1 MYRVA
6 LILLTSNIFNS
17 LMMFM
22 RTLLI
27 ARLLGVEE
35 YGIAATF
42 AVSMTAVEALTAFG
56 LQHLLVQDTGGE
68 DPKLQAG
75 VQGLHILRSFLSGIF
90 LLLLA
95 RPYAAFL
102 GLEDYT
108 WAYSILA
115 LAPVL
120 MGFMHFDHLRMN
132 RKFVFLPSILTTS
145 VPALVSVLL
154 VWPLFFIFG
163 DYRVMLYALLAQAV
177 IGLVTSHLVAVR
189 PYRLSFDMAILRKA
203 FRFGWPLLISSVL
216 MFAVFHGEKLIVGR
230 VLGIEQLAIF
240 AMASTLTLTPALM
253 LYRTAHTFFLPQ
265 LSAAKDDPPQF
276 AHLFNVTCQTHIFFG
291 AFLVIAVILF
301 GAPVLTALLGT
312 KYAAAI
318 PYLPWLAILAS
329 FYLIKVAS
337 VTIALAQARN
347 EVGLIGNLPRVI
359 LLPVAYYVAVRTD
372 DIFQIIWIG
381 ILAEFLGIIVSFAL
395 LRYILKF
402 SPSWPVSI
410 AAMAFMLAATVHISV
425 APNPAEIYMDGTL
438 AATFALFGLLAI
450 TLKSLR
456 KFMIHQIVFLHAD

>member
-1 MYRVA
+1 
-6 LILLTSNIFNS
+6 
-17 LMMFM
+17 MFV

-56 LQHLLVQDTGGE
+56 LQHLLVQDTAGD
-68 DPKLQAG
+68 DPELQAG
-75 VQGLHILRSFLSGIF
+75 VQGLHLLRSFLAGGF

-120 MGFMHFDHLRMN
+120 MGFLHFDHLRMN

-145 VPALVSVLL
+145 VPVLVSVLL
-154 VWPLFFIFG
+154 IWPLFSIFG
-163 DYRVMLYALLAQAV
+163 DYRVMLYALLSQAAV
-177 IGLVTSHLVAVR
+177 GLVTSHLVAVR
-189 PYRLSFDMAILRKA
+189 RYRLSFDMDILHKA
-203 FRFGWPLLISSVL
+203 FRFGWPLLISSIL

-253 LYRTAHTFFLPQ
+253 LYRSAHSFFLPQ
-265 LSAAKDDPPQF
+265 LSAGKDEPSQF
-276 AHLFNVTCQTHIFFG
+276 SHLFNVTCQTHIFFG
-291 AFLVIAVILF
+291 AFLVIGVIFF

-318 PYLPWLAILAS
+318 PYLSWLAILAS

-359 LLPVAYYVAVRTD
+359 LLPVAFYVAARTG
-372 DIFQIIWIG
+372 DILQVIWIG
-381 ILAEFLGIIVSFAL
+381 ILAEFLGIVVSFVL
-395 LRYILKF
+395 LRSMLKVF
-402 SPSWPVSI
+402 PSLPVCI
-410 AAMAFMLAATVHISV
+410 VATAFMLAAALHISV

-438 AATFALFGLLAI
+438 AVTVGLFGLLTI
-450 TLKSLR
+450 SLKSLR
-456 KFMIHQIVFLHAD
+456 KFLVHQIVFHYAD